1 MKRMISLCLWVF
13 LLTMT
18 GKAQQ
23 IKSVKV
29 GNMVWMAENLNTST
43 SGSCYYNYNSELGK
57 KYGSLYTWEAAKSAC
72 PAGWH
77 LPNDAEWN
85 KLIELAGGFDV
96 AGKLLK
102 LGGTLGFNATY
113 GGFTTLGNF
122 ILLDSYGAY
131 WSSSSYD
138 KDHAWYIYIT
148 RKDNLV
154 TRTYF
159 TKRYGLSVRC
169 VKD

>member
-1 MKRMISLCLWVF
+1 MKRIISLYALMF
-13 LLTMT
+13 LLTP
-18 GKAQQ
+18 GKAQP

-29 GNMVWMAENLNTST
+29 GNMIWMAENLNIQSP
-43 SGSCYYNYNSELGK
+43 SGSCWYNYNSELGK
-57 KYGSLYTWEAAKSAC
+57 KYGSLYTWEAAKNAC

-77 LPNDAEWN
+77 LPSDDEWN
-85 KLIELAGGFDV
+85 KLIELTGGSDA

-102 LGGTLGFNATY
+102 IGGRLGFNANY
-113 GGFTTLGNF
+113 GGITTLGNF

-138 KDHAWYIYIT
+138 QDHAWYFYIT
-148 RKDNLV
+148 RKDDLV

-169 VKD
+169 VKN